1 MFKKFFPIILFL
13 VFFGFSSA
21 EDGIVYIDI
30 QKVVSQSSAG
40 KDAQSVLEKEAQKFQ
55 EEIQKKQQAGESQS
69 QLQAYAAEKQQE
81 LMKKRQELA
90 EKFMRLLQENIQKFS
105 KEKGYSLV
113 VDKQSL
119 LYANPKYD
127 RTDEFLKYF
136 DQNYKKGSLNN

>member
-1 MFKKFFPIILFL
+1 MFRKVLSLVIFFA
-13 VFFGFSSA
+13 FFGVSLA

-30 QKVVSQSSAG
+30 QKVVSQSAAG
-40 KDAQSVLEKEAQKFQ
+40 KEAQSVLEREAQKFQ
-55 EEIQKKQQAGESQS
+55 EEIQKKQQAGETQS

-105 KEKGYSLV
+105 KEKGYTLV

-136 DQNYKKGSLNN
+136 DKNYKKGSLKN